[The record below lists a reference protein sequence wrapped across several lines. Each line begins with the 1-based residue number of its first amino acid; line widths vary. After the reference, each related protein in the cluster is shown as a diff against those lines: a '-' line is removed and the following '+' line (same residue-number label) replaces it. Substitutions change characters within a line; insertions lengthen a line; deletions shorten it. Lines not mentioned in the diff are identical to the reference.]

1 MDKRLGSS
9 LREYEIQAL
18 FALGFDYLFTFFK
31 ILASL
36 SFSYN
41 LRIPMS
47 HLIMSQLQ
55 SLTVFENFNGFSKEF
70 FFFSLTFFIKN
81 FNRIKGFMG
90 FNLPNSEAVEEKT
103 TGRDSVLS
111 KTHLFLK
118 HNTGFWFYTN
128 E

>member
-1 MDKRLGSS
+1 MAF
-9 LREYEIQAL
+9 LR
-18 FALGFDYLFTFFK
+18 
-31 ILASL
+31 S
-36 SFSYN
+36 SFSFR
-41 LRIPMS
+41 L
-47 HLIMSQLQ
+47 H
-55 SLTVFENFNGFSKEF
+55 
-70 FFFSLTFFIKN
+70 FFIKN